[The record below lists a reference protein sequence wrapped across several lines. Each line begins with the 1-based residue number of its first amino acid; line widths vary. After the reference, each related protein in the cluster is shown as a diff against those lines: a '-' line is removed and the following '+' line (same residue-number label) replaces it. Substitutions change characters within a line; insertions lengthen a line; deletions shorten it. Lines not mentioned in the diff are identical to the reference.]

1 MTKAYIVRYGEIALK
16 GRNRID
22 FEEMLVRNIKLCLK
36 AHKTAFS
43 EVKRTFGRIIVYSN
57 DDCGCLADVYGIV
70 SISPAVET
78 EIDIGRIKEE
88 ALKHYTKGTFRVSS
102 QRMEKKLGTSLEMN
116 KDIGAYVVDK
126 TNAKVSL
133 KNPDVDIGVE
143 IVNKKAYIF
152 NKKIEG
158 AGGIPAGITGIVAV
172 LVEDRNAIKAAKLM
186 MKRGCDVV
194 FVNKANIPAEELEKE
209 MNGLRLKITKSV
221 PKYAEAVV
229 VSDTLS
235 TFKQR
240 DYNVPVLRPL
250 IME

>member
-1 MTKAYIVRYGEIALK
+1 MHDVFIIRYGEIALK
-16 GRNRID
+16 GRNRVQ
-22 FEEMLVRNIKLCLK
+22 FEEMLVKNIKLCLK
-36 AHKTAFS
+36 YNKIAFS
-43 EVKRTFGRIIVYSN
+43 HVIRAWGRIIVYSN
-57 DDCGCLADVYGIV
+57 EDCRCLSKVYGIV
-70 SISPAVET
+70 SVSPAVET
-78 EIDIGRIKEE
+78 EIDIGKIKEE
-88 ALKHYTKGTFRVSS
+88 ALKHYTKGSFRVSS
-102 QRMEKKLGTSLEMN
+102 QRMEKTLGTSLEMN
-116 KDIGAYVVDK
+116 KDIGAYIVEK

-143 IVNKKAYIF
+143 IVNRKAYIL
-152 NKKIEG
+152 NERING

-172 LVEDRNAIKAAKLM
+172 LVEDRNAIKAARLM
-186 MKRGCDVV
+186 MKRGCNVV
-194 FVNKANIPAEELEKE
+194 FINKANIPSEDLEKE

-235 TFKQR
+235 SFKQR